1 MKLIHVLAASVL
13 ILNLPL
19 IAITEAQAAP
29 GDLTRT
35 ALAPKS
41 RSTLLAADCKE
52 TAIMPAAL
60 PARPTQRR
68 ATLASRP
75 TRHARKAHKPR
86 KPVYRKHAAAK
97 HRAKHRGHHGAR
109 RPARAPL
116 RLHRV
121 TYASPLCGER
131 SSAMNIM
138 LGLPDYTV
146 TLPPEAAIAPAIED
160 TLFDLPPVLGDAGGG
175 GGIGGPTFPIIV
187 FPGWPV
193 ILPPVGPVG
202 PVPPVG
208 PVTPPIPPG
217 AVPEPATWAMMMLG
231 MVLIGRSMRRRPLKA
246 KKA

>member
-1 MKLIHVLAASVL
+1 MKLIHVLVASVS

-19 IAITEAQAAP
+19 IAMTEAQAAP

-35 ALAPKS
+35 APAPKP

-68 ATLASRP
+68 ATIASHP
-75 TRHARKAHKPR
+75 THHARKAHKPR
-86 KPVYRKHAAAK
+86 KPVHRKHAAAK
-97 HRAKHRGHHGAR
+97 HRAKHRGPHAAR
-109 RPARAPL
+109 HPARASL
-116 RLHRV
+116 RLRRV

-146 TLPPEAAIAPAIED
+146 TQPPEAAVAPAIED
-160 TLFDLPPVLGDAGGG
+160 TLFDLPPVLGATGGG
-175 GGIGGPTFPIIV
+175 GGIGGPTFPIVI
-187 FPGWPV
+187 FPGWPVFPIGPGPV
-193 ILPPVGPVG
+193 ILPPVGPVA
-202 PVPPVG
+202 PPVS
-208 PVTPPIPPG
+208 PG
-217 AVPEPATWAMMMLG
+217 AVPEPATWATMIVG
-231 MVLIGRSMRRRPLKA
+231 MALVGRSMRRRSRKA